1 MANTLIDA
9 CFIAATKQSPAW
21 RFGLLRRPRNDPS
34 GHLIQSHGVHGAGFH
49 LAVVL
54 TGSFVATMRT
64 CGRRRRLSSVRKKL
78 KSDSRSDFAQENRL
92 CGVLS
97 MPFLEP
103 TSPAHTGA
111 RP

>member
-1 MANTLIDA
+1 
-9 CFIAATKQSPAW
+9 
-21 RFGLLRRPRNDPS
+21 
-34 GHLIQSHGVHGAGFH
+34 
-49 LAVVL
+49 
-54 TGSFVATMRT
+54 
-64 CGRRRRLSSVRKKL
+64 LSSVRKKL